1 MQQYFITND
10 FGIDFRVLKINLG
23 NRLDIIETLF
33 ICSECGKEYKTKR
46 STKNHNCKQQLSFS
60 NDTGHINYEK
70 ALKYLMIWI
79 SKKNITFNS
88 IFDNDFNGFLQNI
101 NSNFIMPPEST
112 MRYKIHQFSSH
123 IINKIFQKIN
133 GLSVS
138 LLIDGVEKS
147 KKKYQGQILFTPK
160 QIYFL
165 GITKCNVETSENIS
179 QIIADTALTIS
190 RNGGHLVSVCTD
202 NFSSNIAALDGGPS
216 SAQAKSKQNF
226 FRTPCSCHTLNLA
239 IKDIFDDK
247 YKNIVTTVIHLLKYF
262 KEFSEKVRSLGKI
275 PEFKEIRW
283 YSLSKCISFII
294 AHKIELD
301 PLNLYQYDQIQT
313 EYDWL
318 YID

>member
-10 FGIDFRVLKINLG
+10 FEIDFRVLKINLG
-23 NRLDIIETLF
+23 NRPDIIETLF
-33 ICSECGKEYKTKR
+33 ICSECGKEYKIKS

-147 KKKYQGQILFTPK
+147 KKN
-160 QIYFL
+160 
-165 GITKCNVETSENIS
+165 TKDKFCSH
-179 QIIADTALTIS
+179 QS
-190 RNGGHLVSVCTD
+190 R
-202 NFSSNIAALDGGPS
+202 F
-216 SAQAKSKQNF
+216 
-226 FRTPCSCHTLNLA
+226 
-239 IKDIFDDK
+239 IF
-247 YKNIVTTVIHLLKYF
+247 
-262 KEFSEKVRSLGKI
+262 
-275 PEFKEIRW
+275 
-283 YSLSKCISFII
+283 
-294 AHKIELD
+294 
-301 PLNLYQYDQIQT
+301 
-313 EYDWL
+313 
-318 YID
+318 